1 MKSSLLALVLLFS
14 AFFASAQEKSSSN
27 VLIFSGSNLSVGHSG
42 GRNLTGDSAIDGNT
56 SWELGTGVMFGQWRN
71 NTLLYYGISFGF
83 TGNSGLVNSSS
94 SNFSVGPAIGLMKK
108 FPISAAV
115 YLIPS
120 AEYRIN
126 FNWSSYTSNGETVSA
141 PVSFATGVTA
151 YPLSLGVTATPKLD
165 VILTVGTLGMGYGYS
180 KANGNPTLGIPSIR
194 YSNFFFSGQLNS
206 LGVRVLLKI

>member
-14 AFFASAQEKSSSN
+14 ILFASAQEKSSSK
-27 VLIFSGSNLSVGHSG
+27 VLMFSGSNLSVGYSG
-42 GRNLTGDSAIDGNT
+42 GRNLTGDSAIDGNS

-83 TGNSGLVNSSS
+83 AGNSGLVNSSS
-94 SNFSVGPAIGLMKK
+94 SNFSVGPTIGLMKK

-126 FNWSSYTSNGETVSA
+126 FYWTSYTSNGETVSA
-141 PVSFATGVTA
+141 PVSFATAVTA

-165 VILTVGTLGMGYGYS
+165 VILTVGTLGMGYAYN
-180 KANGNPTLGIPSIR
+180 KTRGNPTLGTPSIR
-194 YSNFFFSGQLNS
+194 VSNFFFSGQLNT
-206 LGVRVLLKI
+206 LGVRLLLKI